1 MTRTAF
7 HSLWNEPRV
16 PNAPAR
22 VWRDWVLLAIT
33 VLATVIEGS
42 LREPLDWRVPSI
54 IICLAP
60 AYVLLR
66 RRIDPLR
73 SLLIGFGTVSVANL
87 GTLLGLT
94 DTIHLYS
101 FAYIIVLSYAA
112 ARWGS
117 GREVVIGTAFVQLA
131 NVLSEITH
139 YSGIGSFFGA
149 AAFAFF
155 SPVIGLSVRFWVRS
169 QSSEKAQLVLRE
181 REQLARELH
190 DTVAHHVSAIA
201 VQAQAG
207 QAVAVA
213 NPQAAVDVLAVIED
227 AASRALEDMRA
238 MVGTLRDGEDAE
250 LAPQRGIADIEML
263 AANPNMA
270 LPVVVELSGDLDDLK
285 PAVDAALY
293 RLAQE
298 SITNATRH
306 ATGASRV
313 DVAVIGDEASV
324 RLSVRDDGASVGGV
338 RGSAGFG
345 LVGMTE
351 RAKLLGGSFSAGP
364 NPGRGWTV
372 TASLPKAGANS

>member
-16 PNAPAR
+16 PDAPAR
-22 VWRDWVLLAIT
+22 VWRDWVLLA
-33 VLATVIEGS
+33 VVAVAVVIEGS
-42 LREPLDWRVPSI
+42 FREPLDWRIPSI

-60 AYVLLR
+60 AYVLLQR
-66 RRIDPLR
+66 RTQPLR
-73 SLLIGFGTVSVANL
+73 SLLIGFGTVSVANV
-87 GTLLGLT
+87 GTLVGLT

-101 FAYIIVLSYAA
+101 FAYIIVLSYTA

-117 GREVVIGTAFVQLA
+117 GREVVIGTVVVQLA

-139 YSGIGSFFGA
+139 YSGIGSLLGA
-149 AAFAFF
+149 AAFALFP
-155 SPVIGLSVRFWVRS
+155 PVIGLSVRFWLRS
-169 QSSEKAQLVLRE
+169 QVSETAQLRLRE

-207 QAVAVA
+207 QAVAA
-213 NPQAAVDVLAVIED
+213 INPEAAVDVLAVIED

-238 MVGTLRDGEDAE
+238 MVGTLRDGEDPE
-250 LAPQRGIADIEML
+250 LAPQRGVSDIETL
-263 AANPNMA
+263 ANNPNAA

-285 PAVDAALY
+285 PAVGAALY

-313 DVAVIGDEASV
+313 DVAVIGDEESV
-324 RLSVRDDGASVGGV
+324 RLSVRDDGATSGGAH
-338 RGSAGFG
+338 GSAGFG

-351 RAKLLGGSFSAGP
+351 RAKLLGGSFAAGP

-372 TASLPKAGANS
+372 TASLPKTGANS